1 MRLRF
6 RVWMPLLAVL
16 LVVLSIVAVLVY
28 VLPAV
33 SQRLAGYVEDR
44 AVARAVAAANA
55 VSTAGSENLQVALDV
70 AAETAGGELL
80 IVDRQGRVEARAGER
95 LLPPLPE
102 EVLQNAA
109 NGMRM
114 NDTIG
119 EQRLAVV
126 PLIREGNLEGGVVFA
141 PGESE
146 NTVYQLVLRSGVEAA
161 AVAAVIGGGLALLL
175 ATLLSRRV
183 ERLISGARA
192 IERGN
197 LSQRIEPGFDDE
209 LGELAQSFNSMAEQL
224 EDSFNRLKEG
234 GATLN
239 AILNNLDEGVLA
251 TNLSGEIMFI
261 NLTARAML
269 GVGSEGPLEGPPN
282 PWKDFDLPEA
292 VSRCAKQKVCPEVR
306 VSSGEHFFQVKLER
320 LDKFD
325 EHRGGVLIVIRDL
338 SEGRRLEANQQR
350 FLANAAHEL
359 KTPITTIVAASE
371 LLLTGSEDDPE
382 ARRRLADYIHSEA
395 RRMQRLSESLLRL
408 ARTGADL
415 RDANVELVNLNDVA
429 KEAVERMEPFAESA
443 GLAIRVEG
451 SGDPVWA
458 DREWLEQTLLIVVRN
473 AIQHSERGDEVRLRL
488 KGGAVIVEDKGS
500 GISDADLPHVFERFY
515 RGREASRKEGAAEGF
530 GLGLAICKDLVER
543 MGGSISLESEEGV
556 GTIVEIEL
564 TEGDAGAKDTD
575 S

>member
-1 MRLRF
+1 
-6 RVWMPLLAVL
+6 MPLLAVL
-16 LVVLSIVAVLVY
+16 LVVLSIAAVLVY

-33 SQRLAGYVEDR
+33 SQRLAGLVEDR
-44 AVARAVAAANA
+44 AYARAVAAANA
-55 VSTAGSENLQVALDV
+55 VSAVESENLQITLDV
-70 AAETAGGELL
+70 AAESGGGELL
-80 IVDRQGRVEARAGER
+80 VVDRQGQIEARAGEP
-95 LLPPLPE
+95 LLSPPPE

-109 NGMRM
+109 NGERM
-114 NDTIG
+114 NDIVG
-119 EQRLAVV
+119 EQRVAVV

-141 PGESE
+141 PGTAE

-183 ERLISGARA
+183 ERLIGGARA

-234 GATLN
+234 SATLN
-239 AILNNLDEGVLA
+239 SILNNLGEGVLA
-251 TNLSGEIMFI
+251 TDLSGNIMFI
-261 NLTARAML
+261 NLAARAML
-269 GVGSEGPLEGPPN
+269 GLGSEGPLKEPPN

-292 VSRCAKQKVCPEVR
+292 VSRCAKHKDCPEVR
-306 VSSGEHFFQVKLER
+306 VSSAESFFQVKLEH

-325 EHRGGVLIVIRDL
+325 EHRGGVLVVIRDL

-371 LLLTGSEDDPE
+371 LLLTGDQDDSE

-415 RDANVELVNLNDVA
+415 READIEAVNLNDVA
-429 KEAVERMEPFAESA
+429 KEAVERMEPFAGSA
-443 GLAIRVEG
+443 GLALRLEG
-451 SGDPVWA
+451 RGGPVWA
-458 DREWLEQTLLIVVRN
+458 DREWFEQALLIVVRN
-473 AIQHSERGDEVRLRL
+473 AVQHSERGGEIRLCL
-488 KGGAVIVEDKGS
+488 KGGAVIVRDEGE
-500 GISDADLPHVFERFY
+500 GISEADQPYVFERFY
-515 RGREASRKEGAAEGF
+515 RGRGSPSREGATEGF

-543 MGGSISLESEEGV
+543 MGGSISLESKEGV
-556 GTIVEIEL
+556 GTVVEIEL
-564 TEGDAGAKDTD
+564 REVGKGAEDTH

>member
-55 VSTAGSENLQVALDV
+55 VSTVGSENLQVALDV

-80 IVDRQGRVEARAGER
+80 VVDRQGRVEARAGER

-114 NDTIG
+114 NDIIG

-146 NTVYQLVLRSGVEAA
+146 NPVYQLVLRSGVEAA

-197 LSQRIEPGFDDE
+197 LSQRIESGFDDE

-224 EDSFNRLKEG
+224 ESSFNQLKEG
-234 GATLN
+234 SATLN
-239 AILNNLDEGVLA
+239 TILNNLGEGVLA
-251 TNLSGEIMFI
+251 TNLSGNIMFI
-261 NLTARAML
+261 NLAARAML
-269 GVGSEGPLEGPPN
+269 GLGSEGPLEGLPN
-282 PWKDFDLPEA
+282 PWKDFDLPKA
-292 VSRCAKQKVCPEVR
+292 VSRCAKQKDCPEAR
-306 VSSGEHFFQVKLER
+306 VSSGESFFQVKLEH

-325 EHRGGVLIVIRDL
+325 EHRGGVLVVIRDL

-359 KTPITTIVAASE
+359 KTPITTILGASE
-371 LLLTGSEDDPE
+371 LLLTESKDDPTV
-382 ARRRLADYIHSEA
+382 RRRFLEHILSEA
-395 RRMQRLSESLLRL
+395 NRMQRLSDSLLRL
-408 ARTGADL
+408 ARTGVDMRDPEIVVVDL
-415 RDANVELVNLNDVA
+415 DGVAREAAERVEPLT
-429 KEAVERMEPFAESA
+429 ESA
-443 GLAIRVEG
+443 GLRLRVEG
-451 SGDPVWA
+451 WGERVLA
-458 DREWLEQTLLIVVRN
+458 DQEWLEQALLVVLGN
-473 AIQHSERGDEVRLRL
+473 AVRFSERGADIWLRL
-488 KGGAVIVEDKGS
+488 NGAAVVVEDEGA
-500 GISDADLPHVFERFY
+500 GISESDLPYVFERFY
-515 RGREASRKEGAAEGF
+515 RGKRSSGGF
-530 GLGLAICKDLVER
+530 GLGLSICKDLVER
-543 MGGSISLESEEGV
+543 MGGSITLRSKEGV
-556 GTIVEIEL
+556 GTRVEIKLPEVG
-564 TEGDAGAKDTD
+564 TGAKDTD